1 MTSRHMP
8 RRSLLLAAPAALA
21 LPTVLRAA
29 PERPA
34 PITFTVF
41 RGASQIGTHRVE
53 FLQGGPD
60 PVVEI
65 SIDLVVRFAG
75 IPVYRYTHR
84 SREEWSGD
92 RLRRLD
98 SSTDDSGTRTEVRA
112 RAVADGLAVEGSG
125 GSFLAPADIKPTSYW
140 MEDMTRRSRLLNTQE
155 GIVIDVAAR
164 QTGTDRLTIAG
175 TPVDIRVY
183 EVTGDLNTRVGYAG
197 SGDWVDL
204 EFAARGSTIR
214 YRRDR
219 LSLGAG

>member
-21 LPTVLRAA
+21 FPTVLRAA

-84 SREEWSGD
+84 SREEWSGG
-92 RLRRLD
+92 LLQRLD
-98 SSTDDSGTRTEVRA
+98 ARTDDNGTQTEVRA
-112 RAVADGLAVEGSG
+112 RAGSGGLAIEGSG
-125 GSFLAPADIKPTSYW
+125 GA
-140 MEDMTRRSRLLNTQE
+140 
-155 GIVIDVAAR
+155 
-164 QTGTDRLTIAG
+164 
-175 TPVDIRVY
+175 
-183 EVTGDLNTRVGYAG
+183 
-197 SGDWVDL
+197 
-204 EFAARGSTIR
+204 
-214 YRRDR
+214 
-219 LSLGAG
+219 